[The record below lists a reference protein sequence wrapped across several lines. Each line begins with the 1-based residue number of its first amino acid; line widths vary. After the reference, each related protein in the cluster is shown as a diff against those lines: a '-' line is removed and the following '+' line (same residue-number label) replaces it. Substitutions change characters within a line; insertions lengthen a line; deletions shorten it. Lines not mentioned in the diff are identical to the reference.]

1 MSQESTGIHWL
12 LSDTNFILSSTIKI
26 ESEFSCVSV
35 EFNLLIRYNICK

>member
-1 MSQESTGIHWL
+1 MIFG
-12 LSDTNFILSSTIKI
+12 TIKI